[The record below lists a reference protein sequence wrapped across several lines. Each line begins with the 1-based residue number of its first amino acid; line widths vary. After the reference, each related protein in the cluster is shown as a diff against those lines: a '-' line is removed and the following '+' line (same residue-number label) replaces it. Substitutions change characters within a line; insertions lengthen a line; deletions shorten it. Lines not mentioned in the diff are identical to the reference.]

1 MENRVCYPVTEMPEH
16 LIGTI
21 TVPSGGLRAGDVVVV
36 TVADNTI
43 EKNFTQYYATKPS
56 SENLATESLAIVIS
70 GGNFD
75 DLVDGRL
82 PDGNPDYTTYVYEE
96 GKTAPVLFLEP
107 RVKVFISDDSL
118 TASAEVGDLL
128 YGVDGD
134 NKLGVGTEA
143 PDGVLTKLVVE
154 AKKEFRTG
162 GLFGGTF
169 VSGNICRVLPSAGA
183 GAGSRSGNLYVWME
197 GLAAAIVTDAETG
210 ETTDIGSD
218 EKGIAEI
225 PDVPFGSEISNKYSS
240 IELSDV

>member
-1 MENRVCYPVTEMPEH
+1 MENRVCYSVTEVPEH
-16 LIGTI
+16 LVGTI
-21 TVPSGGLRAGDVVVV
+21 TVPAGGLKAGDVVVV

-56 SENLATESLAIVIS
+56 AENLATETLAIVIS

-82 PDGNPDYTTYVYEE
+82 PDGNPDYTTYVYEA
-96 GKTAPVLFLEP
+96 GTTAPVLFLEP
-107 RVKVFISDDSL
+107 RMKIFISDDAL
-118 TASAEVGDLL
+118 ATDANVGDLL
-128 YGVDGD
+128 YGVSGD

-143 PDGVLTKLVVE
+143 PEGVLTKLVVE
-154 AKKEFRTG
+154 AKREFRTG

-183 GAGSRSGNLYVWME
+183 GGGSRSGNLYIWME
-197 GLAAAIVTDAETG
+197 GLASATTTDAETG
-210 ETTDIGSD
+210 DVNSIGAD
-218 EKGIAEI
+218 DRGLVEI